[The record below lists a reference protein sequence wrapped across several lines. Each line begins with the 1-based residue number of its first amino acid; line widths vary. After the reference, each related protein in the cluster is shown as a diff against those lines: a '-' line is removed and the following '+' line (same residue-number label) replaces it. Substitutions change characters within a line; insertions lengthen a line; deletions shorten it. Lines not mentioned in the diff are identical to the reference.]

1 MLISKKRL
9 ILTPFYLNIFRINR
23 PNTINKHLIRTQ
35 KLVPIKA
42 RHKLNT
48 KIKTCSLVLIPKTMG
63 CDVNKLYPRIDLT
76 DIYLN
81 NIQLEIKIEA
91 NKTLWFLISD
101 LISIMT
107 PPLICYKLN

>member
-1 MLISKKRL
+1 MKKEVN
-9 ILTPFYLNIFRINR
+9 INPFLFNYLNIFRINR

-48 KIKTCSLVLIPKTMG
+48 KIKTCSLVLIPKIMG

-81 NIQLEIKIEA
+81 NIQLEIKIET

-101 LISIMT
+101 LISIIT
-107 PPLICYKLN
+107 PPLIYYKLN

>member
-1 MLISKKRL
+1 
-9 ILTPFYLNIFRINR
+9 
-23 PNTINKHLIRTQ
+23 
-35 KLVPIKA
+35 
-42 RHKLNT
+42 
-48 KIKTCSLVLIPKTMG
+48 MG
-63 CDVNKLYPRIDLT
+63 CDVNKLYPRIDLA

-107 PPLICYKLN
+107 PPLIYYKLN